1 MDAAHLSPARVPQ
14 RVLVTGAPGRE
25 LDDFARRLTAVL
37 DLPLVLPTD
46 LSGPADLARLTAFE
60 GWVTTADQPPV
71 RAPLLDRAEVVVQ
84 VLPEV
89 STLRSLVRR
98 TVRKIRAEAPDP
110 TATWVDA
117 LPLSHPDLVVVR
129 LTGEAESTAWLH
141 DLRH

>member
-1 MDAAHLSPARVPQ
+1 M
-14 RVLVTGAPGRE
+14 LVTGAPGRE
-25 LDDFARRLTAVL
+25 LDDFVRRLTAVL
-37 DLPLVLPTD
+37 DLPLVLPPD
-46 LSGPADLARLTAFE
+46 LSGPGDVAELAAFD
-60 GWVTTADQPPV
+60 GWVTTAGQPPWP
-71 RAPLLDRAEVVVQ
+71 ALLDRAEVVVQ